1 MVNEIANY
9 QAPGRAVAAHA
20 DDEALE
26 RRIFRAMCAAVAVSV
41 FACAALAPW
50 RVTAGLLLGGLLS
63 LVNHSWL
70 RGSIAAALG
79 GAGAGRRPRLGAS
92 RYVLRYFVVAVV
104 VYAAASLDV
113 INVPAAIAGLCSF
126 VAALFVEAARQFY
139 FAIVKREDN

>member
-1 MVNEIANY
+1 MNEIADY
-9 QAPGRAVAAHA
+9 PLPVPPVAAHA

-41 FACAALAPW
+41 VAGAILAPW
-50 RVTAGLLLGGLLS
+50 RVTAGLLLGGVLS

-70 RGSIAAALG
+70 RGSIAAAFG
-79 GAGAGRRPRLGAS
+79 VAGAGERPRIGVA
-92 RYVLRYFVVAVV
+92 RYVLRYFFVALV
-104 VYAAASLDV
+104 VYAAAALDL
-113 INVPAAIAGLCSF
+113 ISVPAALAGLCSF